1 MSTKLTDRWLLP
13 EGVEEALPE
22 QAWRLEA
29 SRRQLIDLYKSW
41 GYELVLPPFIEY
53 LESLLTGIG
62 RDLDI
67 QTFKLT
73 DQLNGRMMGVRAD
86 ITPQVARIDAHRL
99 KQEGPTRLC
108 YLGTVLR
115 TRPDNLAGS
124 RSPLQIGA
132 ELYGHRGVESDL
144 EILSLLIE
152 TLASTGIKDIYLG
165 LGHVGFL
172 RGLAAH
178 YGFDARGTATF
189 FEILQRK
196 AVTELEEW
204 LDSQSMDPEARSALI
219 KLPLL
224 CGDRSVLDEAREVFS
239 AAGSDVMAPIN
250 DLDALSRTL
259 EASYPSITL
268 HFDFAELNG
277 FNYET
282 GVVFAAYTR
291 GEGEEVARGGRYD
304 GIGKDFGRD
313 RPAVGFSADLK
324 RLVSLSLL
332 PSTDGNE
339 ARRIFSPIDVDD
351 ALVASLRDQ
360 GDVVIRELP
369 AQGASP
375 QAMGCDHRLVANQGQ
390 WLVEKICS

>member
-1 MSTKLTDRWLLP
+1 MSTNRTDRWLLP

-22 QAWRLEA
+22 QAWQLES
-29 SRRQLIDLYKSW
+29 SRRELIDLYKSW
-41 GYELVLPPFIEY
+41 GYDLVMPPFIEY

-115 TRPDNLAGS
+115 TRPDGFAGS

-132 ELYGHRGVESDL
+132 ELYGHSGVDADR
-144 EILSLLIE
+144 EIVSLLIE
-152 TLASTGIKDIYLG
+152 TLSSAGVEDIYLG

-172 RGLAAH
+172 RGLAGH
-178 YGFDARGTATF
+178 YGFDDEARATF
-189 FEILQRK
+189 FEMLQRK
-196 AVTELEEW
+196 AVTELAEW
-204 LDSQSMDPEARSALI
+204 LDAQDLDDEAKAALL

-224 CGDRSVLDEAREVFS
+224 CGDKSILDEAGELFAS
-239 AAGSDVMAPIN
+239 AGEAVLGPLTV
-250 DLDALSRTL
+250 LTALTETL
-259 EASYPSITL
+259 EEAYPAINL
-268 HFDFAELNG
+268 HFDLAEING

-282 GVVFAAYTR
+282 GIVFAAYTR
-291 GEGEEVARGGRYD
+291 GEGEQVARGGRYD
-304 GIGKDFGRD
+304 GIGRDFGRE

-324 RLVSLSLL
+324 RLVRLSSAGKTAAA
-332 PSTDGNE
+332 P
-339 ARRIFSPIDVDD
+339 RRIFAPQD
-351 ALVASLRDQ
+351 ADAQTVASLRKA
-360 GDVVIRELP
+360 GDVVVRELEGQSET
-369 AQGASP
+369 AAE
-375 QAMGCDHRLVANQGQ
+375 AGCDYLLVSSQGQ
-390 WLVEKICS
+390 WLVEKTSS